1 LPEVSLLLEA
11 LKKAELAKQQG
22 AGGQQGGEAAPAP
35 PAGDAAGG
43 LSLEPL
49 GGASAGQPLMTR
61 DKLPDITQPLEIF
74 TEDLAPRGR
83 PGAAAASAPAPE
95 SAAAAPA
102 RSTAPVERPAAQ
114 STEDIERSSAR
125 QLFESKMGDYE
136 PRRPFYL
143 LLGAVGVVTLG
154 VVGYFAYQILAPRPS
169 FYTGPAAG
177 KAAPTTTSAA
187 PAQPATSDAP
197 GAATSAPAPAA
208 QPAEPP
214 PPTAQGPAQSA
225 AVPTPP
231 QPTPGARTSRAE
243 PAPRAP
249 GAARTAVAAGAAGAA
264 EPAAS
269 RPAAASRAP
278 VRVTA
283 SGPRVDPGVERG
295 WEALQAGDLAR
306 AADEYSRALRAN
318 PRDRDALLGLAA
330 IDTRNQDF
338 ASAEARYLKVLE
350 LDPRDAYAQAAL
362 INLRGAGEAVQS
374 ESRLKTLIAQQPDAP
389 VLAFALGNQYASQ
402 RRWPEAQQAFFSAF
416 SADPENADY
425 AYNLA
430 VSLDH
435 LRQPKLALEYYQRA
449 LALAGN
455 RPVGFNTPQVQ
466 ARVREL
472 QR

>member
-1 LPEVSLLLEA
+1 VSLLLEA

-22 AGGQQGGEAAPAP
+22 TGGPQAGESAPAAPA
-35 PAGDAAGG
+35 AGDAAGG

-49 GGASAGQPLMTR
+49 GAASAGEPLMTR

-74 TEDLAPRGR
+74 TEDLAPPGGR
-83 PGAAAASAPAPE
+83 ASGAATTPGPG

-102 RSTAPVERPAAQ
+102 RPAPAERSASQP
-114 STEDIERSSAR
+114 TEDMERNSAR
-125 QLFESKMGDYE
+125 QLFESKMGDHE
-136 PRRPFYL
+136 PRRPFYF
-143 LLGAVGVVTLG
+143 LLGALGVATLG
-154 VVGYFAYQILAPRPS
+154 IVGYFAYQVIAPRPS

-177 KAAPTTTSAA
+177 KSAPPPATISVAPATPATPAAPEAMPSPAA
-187 PAQPATSDAP
+187 PAT
-197 GAATSAPAPAA
+197 

-214 PPTAQGPAQSA
+214 APTAQASAPAS
-225 AVPTPP
+225 AVPIPP
-231 QPTPGARTSRAE
+231 QPTQGSSAPRSG
-243 PAPRAP
+243 PASRAP
-249 GAARTAVAAGAAGAA
+249 GAVRAAASASAAGAVD
-264 EPAAS
+264 PAAS
-269 RPAAASRAP
+269 RQRAP
-278 VRVTA
+278 VTVTA

-306 AADEYSRALRAN
+306 ATDEYTRALSAN

-330 IDTRNQDF
+330 IDVRNVNF

-362 INLRGAGEAVQS
+362 LSLRGGGEAGQS
-374 ESRLKTLIAQQPDAP
+374 ESRLKTLIAQQPEAS
-389 VLAFALGNQYASQ
+389 VLSFALGNQYASQ
-402 RRWPEAQQAFFSAF
+402 RRWPEAQQAYFSAV
-416 SADPENADY
+416 SADPDNADY

-455 RPVGFNTPQVQ
+455 RPVGFNTAQVQ

>member
-1 LPEVSLLLEA
+1 
-11 LKKAELAKQQG
+11 
-22 AGGQQGGEAAPAP
+22 
-35 PAGDAAGG
+35 
-43 LSLEPL
+43 
-49 GGASAGQPLMTR
+49 
-61 DKLPDITQPLEIF
+61 
-74 TEDLAPRGR
+74 
-83 PGAAAASAPAPE
+83 
-95 SAAAAPA
+95 
-102 RSTAPVERPAAQ
+102 
-114 STEDIERSSAR
+114 
-125 QLFESKMGDYE
+125 
-136 PRRPFYL
+136 
-143 LLGAVGVVTLG
+143 
-154 VVGYFAYQILAPRPS
+154 
-169 FYTGPAAG
+169 
-177 KAAPTTTSAA
+177 
-187 PAQPATSDAP
+187 
-197 GAATSAPAPAA
+197 
-208 QPAEPP
+208 
-214 PPTAQGPAQSA
+214 
-225 AVPTPP
+225 
-231 QPTPGARTSRAE
+231 
-243 PAPRAP
+243 
-249 GAARTAVAAGAAGAA
+249 
-264 EPAAS
+264 
-269 RPAAASRAP
+269 

-295 WEALQAGDLAR
+295 WEALQAGDVAR